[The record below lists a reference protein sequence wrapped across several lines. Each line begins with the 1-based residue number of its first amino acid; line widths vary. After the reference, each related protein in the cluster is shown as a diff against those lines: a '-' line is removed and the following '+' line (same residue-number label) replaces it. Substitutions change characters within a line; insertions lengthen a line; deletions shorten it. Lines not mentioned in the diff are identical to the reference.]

1 MKIMLNKLELQNF
14 MGIRHFILELNGQS
28 VIIRGANGT
37 GKTTLFSAFLY
48 LLFGKNAEG
57 KVDFS
62 LKTLKDGQEIPNLD
76 HAVEGIFAIDGQEIT
91 LKKVLKEKYTKKRG
105 SSRADFTGHTTDY
118 FIDGVPVQKKE
129 WDQQIADLIDEETFE
144 LLTSPTY
151 FNKSLKWE
159 KRRSILLDVC
169 GDISD
174 EDVIASD
181 KALSALLDILNNK
194 SLEDQKKIIAARRK
208 EINQRLT
215 EIPARIDEL
224 DKSLADVSDID
235 RGAIER
241 EISELDGEIQAM
253 KDDTNLAHLRKQKAE
268 LQAQLSEL
276 EAEKERARREA
287 SKEIDDKID
296 SLEGAVRSSRA
307 LARTLLEEIV
317 RKESLIKQNEQ
328 SMERLRN
335 KYSEVAGQKA
345 DVKDACP
352 TCGQALPKDQVQEAI
367 KKHNEQQANYL
378 ADINAAGKRLKSENT
393 RLQEEIEA
401 ATKKGIAN
409 DGEIEKLES
418 QIKEL
423 TEKSLNVPFDTGKI
437 SKAKVALEAVE
448 KQISENQPP
457 DTTAL
462 EKERNMLRVQIVEV
476 EAAQKTRARIED
488 LKAEEKK
495 LAADYEELERQ
506 LSLME
511 QFTVAK
517 VEMLEDKI
525 NSRFELARFKLFD
538 RQINEGIKE
547 TCITLYDGVPYGY
560 GLNTGAEI
568 NVGLDIVRT
577 LSAHYGIKA
586 PIFIDHAESVTD
598 ILDPGTQ
605 TIKLMVSDDHQEM
618 EVTNE

>member
-129 WDQQIADLIDEETFE
+129 WDQQIADLINEETFK

-151 FNKSLKWE
+151 FNSLHWE

-328 SMERLRN
+328 SMERLRE

-401 ATKKGIAN
+401 ATRKGIAN

>member
-1 MKIMLNKLELQNF
+1 MEITLTKLTLENFKGIKRFTLEPGTGCIVRGQNA
-14 MGIRHFILELNGQS
+14 S
-28 VIIRGANGT
+28 
-37 GKTTLFSAFLY
+37 GKTTLMDAFLW
-48 LLFGKNAEG
+48 LLFNKDSQGKA
-57 KVDFS
+57 DFA
-62 LKTLKDGQEIPNLD
+62 LKTLNDGEEIPNLD

-105 SSRADFTGHTTDY
+105 ESRADFTGHTTDY

-129 WDQQIADLIDEETFE
+129 WDQQIADLINEETFK

-151 FNKSLKWE
+151 FNSLHWE

-174 EDVIASD
+174 ADVIASD
-181 KALSALLDILNNK
+181 KALTALLDILNNK

-224 DKSLADVSDID
+224 DKSLSNVSGHDVTAIQGQI
-235 RGAIER
+235 RG
-241 EISELDGEIQAM
+241 LDEDIQAM
-253 KDDTNLAHLRKQKAE
+253 KDDTALSHLRKQKAE

-276 EAEKERARREA
+276 YEEMGRARREA

-296 SLEGAVRSSRA
+296 GLEGDLRSKRT
-307 LARTLLEEIV
+307 LVRTLLEEAV

-335 KYSEVAGQKA
+335 NYSEVAGQKA
-345 DVKDACP
+345 DVKNACP
-352 TCGQALPKDQVQEAI
+352 TCGQALPKDQIQGAI
-367 KKHNEQQANYL
+367 KKHNERQAQEL
-378 ADINAAGKRLKSENT
+378 ADINAAGKRLKSDNT

-401 ATKKGIAN
+401 ATKKGTAN
-409 DGEIEKLES
+409 AGEIEKIET

-423 TEKSLNVPFDTGKI
+423 RAMPVNIPADYESKI
-437 SKAKVALEAVE
+437 DKVRAELEAVE
-448 KQISENQPP
+448 KRISDNQPP

-462 EKERNMLRVQIVEV
+462 EEKRKALQAQIAEV
-476 EAAQKTRARIED
+476 EAAHKTRARIEE

-511 QFTVAK
+511 QFTVKK
-517 VEMLEDKI
+517 VSLLEEKI
-525 NSRFELARFKLFD
+525 NRKFAMAKWKLFD
-538 RQINEGIKE
+538 VQINQGISE
-547 TCITLYDGVPYGY
+547 TCVVMVDGVPYSS
-560 GLNTGAEI
+560 LNDGHRI
-568 NVGLDIVRT
+568 LVGCDIIST
-577 LSAHYGIKA
+577 LQKHYNIQA
-586 PIFIDHAESVTD
+586 PIFVDHYEALSSP
-598 ILDPGTQ
+598 LQMNCQ
-605 TIKLMVSDDHQEM
+605 TIFLKVSNDKEL
-618 EVTNE
+618 TIANE